1 MKIKKNTTLSE
12 QFQNPMEISQTEAK
26 FIPLTHMYMTAHFH
40 GLHDTVTSVKSG
52 GVKLVGF
59 MGPKYVSTD
68 GENVH
73 LHFNALGEKLGYLV
87 TNGNKWYRYYL
98 CLVSNVF
105 WN

>member
-59 MGPKYVSTD
+59 MGPKYV
-68 GENVH
+68 
-73 LHFNALGEKLGYLV
+73 
-87 TNGNKWYRYYL
+87 
-98 CLVSNVF
+98 
-105 WN
+105 WNET